1 MYCVSV
7 LIVDKGIKSYG
18 VLANAAFVL
27 GLTAGRGFPDDKFG
41 PDVVDGDG
49 SIHKYLTT
57 MSHYVRRAGQSK
69 LRALRREFVKDPK
82 VLVIDYTED
91 AATTDYHEYTRN
103 LGNHSGDEIQYR
115 AVYIYGPEEII
126 VPRTKNLSRLP

>member
-1 MYCVSV
+1 MNCVSV

-18 VLANAAFVL
+18 VLTNAAFVL
-27 GLTAGRGFPDDKFG
+27 GLTAGRVFPDEKFG

-49 SIHKYLTT
+49 STHKYLTI

-69 LRALRREFVKDPK
+69 LRALRREFIKDPR

-91 AATTDYHEYTRN
+91 AATSDYHEYTRN
-103 LGNHSGDEIQYR
+103 LANHSDHEIQYR
-115 AVYIYGPEEII
+115 AIYTYGPEEII